1 VTQTI
6 IALGA
11 HVFDVQVRPVEAIP
25 EGQGAALVEQIR
37 FGPAGTAAG
46 TALTLAKLGAT
57 VRTAGAVGSDP
68 IGDLLLAMLARY
80 GIDTSLVVRRDG
92 VQTSASVLPIR
103 PDGSRPAFHVP
114 GANLTYGPDDAP
126 AAEIAQATHLH
137 LGAPELMGGENAAR
151 ILAPARAAGVVTS
164 ADLLAPGDPGVFAWI
179 APALSSL
186 DYLLPNEQ
194 QVLGLTGASTVAD
207 GARTLIEHGVGCV
220 AVTREARGA
229 LVLTMDEMIAVPAF
243 AVDVVDTTG
252 CGDAFSA
259 GFLRGIGLGRSPRDA
274 AVLGC
279 AAAALVAQGLGSDHG
294 DFDLTVADTFA
305 ATTAKLENASPQ
317 TTSPS

>member
-1 VTQTI
+1 VTQTVI
-6 IALGA
+6 TLGA

-25 EGQGAALVEQIR
+25 DGQGAALVEQIR
-37 FGPAGTAAG
+37 FGPAGTAAA

-57 VRTAGAVGSDP
+57 VRTAGAVGTDA
-68 IGDLLLAMLARY
+68 IGDLLLAMLAKY
-80 GIDTSLVVRRDG
+80 GVDTSLVVRRDD

-114 GANLTYGPDDAP
+114 GANLTFGPDDIAQ
-126 AAEIAQATHLH
+126 ADVAQATHLH
-137 LGAPELMGGENAAR
+137 LGAPELMGGENAAK

-164 ADLLAPGDPGVFAWI
+164 ADLLAPGDPGILAWI

-194 QVLGLTGASTVAD
+194 QLLGLTGAGTLED
-207 GARTLIEHGVGCV
+207 GARALIDQGVGCV
-220 AVTREARGA
+220 AVTCEARGA
-229 LVLTMDEMIAVPAF
+229 LVVTADEVIAVPAF

-259 GFLRGIGLGRSPRDA
+259 GFLRGVGLGRSPRDA
-274 AVLGC
+274 AVLGS
-279 AAAALVAQGLGSDHG
+279 AAAALVARGLGSDHG
-294 DFDLTVADTFA
+294 EFDLAAADAFA
-305 ATTAKLENASPQ
+305 AQLRG
-317 TTSPS
+317 